1 MPLEVEQPVAAVTTK
16 SVNQEVLEEI
26 TRRVVEVA

>member
-16 SVNQEVLEEI
+16 PVTQEVLEEI